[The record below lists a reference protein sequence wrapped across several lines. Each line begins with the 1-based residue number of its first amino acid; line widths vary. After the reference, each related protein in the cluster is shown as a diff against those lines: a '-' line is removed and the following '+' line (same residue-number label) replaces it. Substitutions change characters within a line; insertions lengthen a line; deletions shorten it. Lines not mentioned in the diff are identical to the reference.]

1 MGEDGEPEARASRLV
16 LTSVGR
22 STGSYRRVAAVVEE
36 EQADPSA
43 WRRPVET
50 RHGDGRGNG
59 CSAVFEQGQGKVP
72 VQA

>member
-1 MGEDGEPEARASRLV
+1 MGATPRNGCSAVFEKGQGEVPVQAR
-16 LTSVGR
+16 GR
-22 STGSYRRVAAVVEE
+22 AAAIVEE
-36 EQADPSA
+36 EKADPSA
-43 WRRPVET
+43 WRRPAET